1 MSWFTVL
8 VLSSMVIVRLIQY
21 LLTRSENKKSD
32 DKMDLIRKHEIK
44 TLIEEREE
52 RLDRSEMDEAQFWD
66 IMDKIHNRSKTSFKK
81 STGVFKDIIY
91 KFSPEELIQLDN
103 LLLRLFREYIN
114 YDIYAASTIIF
125 KTADLGATIRLM
137 NLLMTRGEVFFKNA
151 CLNPNLIIGKEFKD
165 IDSRDFNDV
174 IANVYF
180 LKTSKLIPEVIYLE
194 DEELI
199 IPGDP
204 WTEKSLP
211 SRYEELWFAY
221 Y

>member
-91 KFSPEELIQLDN
+91 KFSPEELIQMDN

-199 IPGDP
+199 IPGEA

>member
-32 DKMDLIRKHEIK
+32 DKMDFIRKHEIK
-44 TLIEEREE
+44 MLIEEREE
-52 RLDRSEMDEAQFWD
+52 RLDRSEMDEVQFWD

-91 KFSPEELIQLDN
+91 KFSPEELIQMDN

-125 KTADLGATIRLM
+125 KTADLGSTIRLM

-180 LKTSKLIPEVIYLE
+180 LKTSKLIPEVIYSE

-199 IPGDP
+199 IPGEP

>member
-1 MSWFTVL
+1 MSWFTIV

-91 KFSPEELIQLDN
+91 KFSPEELIQMDN

-151 CLNPNLIIGKEFKD
+151 CFNPNLIIGKEFKD

-199 IPGDP
+199 IPGEA

>member
-91 KFSPEELIQLDN
+91 KFSPEELIQMDN

-125 KTADLGATIRLM
+125 KSADLGATIRLM

-199 IPGDP
+199 IPGEA

>member
-1 MSWFTVL
+1 MSWFTIV

-32 DKMDLIRKHEIK
+32 DKMDFIRKHEIK

-91 KFSPEELIQLDN
+91 KFSPEELIQMDN

-199 IPGDP
+199 IPGEP